1 MQAAH
6 TAQAGSA
13 QVDTVAQVAI
23 DHGATFTFDGGAL
36 HVGPAT
42 APAQGKAPA
51 CFHCGTRCPH
61 AVVRVVESPTMV
73 GNLCTAC
80 VGDWYIPHVSAQGAG
95 TWCYRVP
102 GAERMTAGAPIL
114 PDADNAC
121 ATCGDVMPGIGGH
134 TVVDGDGYTRHHADC
149 MPAEQVATSVLYFDT
164 DTAPSVQDMA
174 DAIDGATVGRTP
186 YGIPCVQRGAAHATY
201 TSGDGFGRLQAG
213 VHVGGTAGD
222 VAELVRELVAIG
234 ARYVSG
240 QAPAEQVA
248 PDADAIAAGQ
258 VLALHADA
266 VQALQA
272 AGAAATVA
280 IVGTRVPHVAVLC
293 GDGAPA
299 VVDAL
304 AAAGIDTTAGTL
316 SVHRYCVGCSAHLT
330 GDAEQGT
337 DAPRLYR
344 GARVRMAIDTN
355 GQRDTVARIVRAH
368 GGTVTDATG
377 VFGGDTLPSVLADID
392 ADMVTSVHIALR
404 AMVDGYGC
412 AAVMSA
418 RGAA

>member
-1 MQAAH
+1 MQAQA
-6 TAQAGSA
+6 AQAHGSDA
-13 QVDTVAQVAI
+13 VDTVAQVAV
-23 DHGATFTFDGGAL
+23 DHGATFAYDGGML

-42 APAQGKAPA
+42 APAAGKAPA

-80 VGDWYIPHVSAQGAG
+80 VGDWYVPHVSAQGDG

-102 GAERMTAGAPIL
+102 GAERMQAGAPIA

-121 ATCGDVMPGIGGH
+121 ADAERAQARAEL
-134 TVVDGDGYTRHHADC
+134 DAD
-149 MPAEQVATSVLYFDT
+149 AEQVECHGCDDT
-164 DTAPSVQDMA
+164 GTAP
-174 DAIDGATVGRTP
+174 
-186 YGIPCVQRGAAHATY
+186 
-201 TSGDGFGRLQAG
+201 
-213 VHVGGTAGD
+213 
-222 VAELVRELVAIG
+222 
-234 ARYVSG
+234 VSG
-240 QAPAEQVA
+240 LPCASCRPAESLA
-248 PDADAIAAGQ
+248 AIEARDALETAR
-258 VLALHADA
+258 LLHADA

-272 AGAAATVA
+272 AGAAASVA
-280 IVGTRVPHVAVLC
+280 IVGTNVPHVAVLC

-304 AAAGIDTTAGTL
+304 AQAGIDTTAGTL

-377 VFGGDTLPSVLADID
+377 VFGGDALPSVVADVD
-392 ADMVTSVHIALR
+392 ADMVTSIHVALR

-412 AAVMSA
+412 AAVLSA
-418 RGAA
+418 RQA